1 MTSIVLKKRV
11 TNEQKSSPHGEF
23 NFIFHSS
30 KSTLVTQLFVY
41 NLTIKNIF
49 KKAMND
55 SEKIRRALALLHIQ
69 PTKFQ
74 SIHEQGNIEN
84 VRFFKIPM

>member
-1 MTSIVLKKRV
+1 
-11 TNEQKSSPHGEF
+11 
-23 NFIFHSS
+23 
-30 KSTLVTQLFVY
+30 
-41 NLTIKNIF
+41 
-49 KKAMND
+49 MND

-84 VRFFKIPM
+84 VRFFKIAM